1 MVIDAGQE
9 PKHRSLIRHTFIQ
22 TRGIMLEVYE
32 RGYLCSERAQSVGSG
47 KVGQGNAC
55 FQSHILG
62 IPLKGK
68 GALSFNF

>member
-1 MVIDAGQE
+1 M
-9 PKHRSLIRHTFIQ
+9 
-22 TRGIMLEVYE
+22 RG
-32 RGYLCSERAQSVGSG
+32 GYLCSERAQSVGSG

-68 GALSFNF
+68 GGTLIQLLNYYLKNI